1 MRAMPKI
8 VFIEHNGEE
17 HVVKADIGRSVMQ
30 AAVDNFVPGI
40 VADCGGSCSCGTC
53 HGFVDEQWLPVLPA
67 IQPNEQSLLEGLL
80 ETRANSRLTC
90 QLEVTAGLDGLIV
103 RLPKSQF

>member
-1 MRAMPKI
+1 MPKI

-17 HVVKADIGRSVMQ
+17 HVVEGNVGRSVMQ

-40 VADCGGSCSCGTC
+40 VGDCGGNCACGTC
-53 HGFVDEQWLPVLPA
+53 HGFVDEQWLASLPA
-67 IQPNEQSLLEGLL
+67 VQPNEQSLLEGLL
-80 ETRANSRLTC
+80 ETQNTSRLTC
-90 QLEVTAGLDGLIV
+90 QIEVTAALDGLIV